1 MDAIK
6 KTQQLRLKEVNG
18 TLLSEKGGSKNE
30 KKSAE
35 RKNFKGV
42 AKAGSAIIL
51 LVIALVLGWN
61 TFFPLLS
68 SSQSQKVSLIVKK
81 EPPPSTHPFVEKKRK
96 ELLIKKTA
104 KGTKTRETKPHKNTR
119 TEKGIIP
126 PGSPTDKTLK
136 EARLSLKKE
145 LQSNSIGKEPP
156 AHPEKKGN
164 PQNHSDIDPPTN
176 QTKKSQP
183 SKKPFIKKTTEE
195 KKTIKR
201 KPHKKR
207 LAKKR
212 PTPSARLLEGLFN
225 SNTPPSLKKETPPG
239 SIGLRQEGEK
249 DSTLTS
255 EVLTTFNLGVHLY
268 NQGEILK
275 AIKAY
280 QKVVELDPTYIEAYN
295 NLGIIYQE
303 IGDFDMAFGAY
314 KKTVEI
320 NPQYEKGHN
329 NLGII
334 LYLKG
339 RYGEAMEAF
348 QKALVIN
355 SYNIETLINV
365 GILFKKQGQLDNA
378 VKSYQKA
385 LAIDPLHGE
394 THYNIAL
401 LHEQSENLE
410 LAIGHYKKFI
420 QLSSKTRP
428 VLVSKVKRHLH
439 FLIRKERF

>member
-18 TLLSEKGGSKNE
+18 TSLSEKGGSKNE
-30 KKSAE
+30 TPRTE
-35 RKNFKGV
+35 RKPFGMA
-42 AKAGSAIIL
+42 AKAVSAIIL
-51 LVIALVLGWN
+51 LVIAIVLGWN
-61 TFFPLLS
+61 AFFPLLS
-68 SSQSQKVSLIVKK
+68 SSQSQKEALIVKKEPPAVHQGVKRDSQETSDIATPMNQGK

-96 ELLIKKTA
+96 ELLVKKTA
-104 KGTKTRETKPHKNTR
+104 KEKKTRKTKPHKKTG

-136 EARLSLKKE
+136 MARLSLKKE
-145 LQSNSIGKEPP
+145 LQPNSIRKEPY
-156 AHPEKKGN
+156 AHPRKKGN
-164 PQNHSDIDPPTN
+164 PQNTSEIDPLTN

-183 SKKPFIKKTTEE
+183 SKEPFIKET
-195 KKTIKR
+195 
-201 KPHKKR
+201 
-207 LAKKR
+207 A
-212 PTPSARLLEGLFN
+212 
-225 SNTPPSLKKETPPG
+225 PPSLKKGTPPG

-255 EVLTTFNLGVHLY
+255 DALTTFNLGVHLY
-268 NQGEILK
+268 NQGEIAK

-280 QKVVELDPTYIEAYN
+280 KMVVELDPTYIEAYN

-303 IGDFDMAFGAY
+303 IGDFDRAFGAY
-314 KKTVEI
+314 KKTI
-320 NPQYEKGHN
+320 DIDPQYEKGHN

-339 RYGEAMEAF
+339 RYEEAMEAF

-355 SYNIETLINV
+355 SFNIETLINL
-365 GILFKKQGQLDNA
+365 GILFKKQGELGNA
-378 VKSYQKA
+378 VKSYKKA

-428 VLVSKVKRHLH
+428 VLVSKVKRHLD